1 MTTPLIPWCF
11 FLLLS
16 CGSCG
21 SVSGGV
27 GAEKV
32 VTTARA
38 DTSIDETH
46 KESAFSKALIRPGTR
61 ILENPD
67 WYIWDSSPI
76 VGEDGKIHVF
86 FSRWPDEFGNWLSH
100 SEIAHAVADRPEGP
114 YTVIGT
120 VLKGRGGDYWDGST
134 VHNPTIHKVGNKY
147 ALFYNGNNLTHAER
161 YDGTLP
167 STQRIGLAIADD
179 LNGEFKRVG
188 DEPLLTMEDGK
199 WDSYMNNNPA
209 LLQHPNGQ
217 YWLYYKAW
225 DRYNDKLRK
234 IGVAF
239 AEQLEGPYRKYDGN
253 PILRFEKAQVEDPYV
268 FYYNDKFYLI
278 ARDMGVIHPRVGL
291 LVTSDDGL
299 HWSEPQL
306 AYHKSS
312 YYFEEEPRRFER
324 PQVLFLGGRPAYLF
338 LSLKGGKYDKS
349 TGVVLKIDPDKF

>member
-120 VLKGRGGDYWDGST
+120 VLKG
-134 VHNPTIHKVGNKY
+134 
-147 ALFYNGNNLTHAER
+147 
-161 YDGTLP
+161 
-167 STQRIGLAIADD
+167 
-179 LNGEFKRVG
+179 
-188 DEPLLTMEDGK
+188 
-199 WDSYMNNNPA
+199 
-209 LLQHPNGQ
+209 
-217 YWLYYKAW
+217 
-225 DRYNDKLRK
+225 
-234 IGVAF
+234 
-239 AEQLEGPYRKYDGN
+239 
-253 PILRFEKAQVEDPYV
+253 
-268 FYYNDKFYLI
+268 
-278 ARDMGVIHPRVGL
+278 
-291 LVTSDDGL
+291 
-299 HWSEPQL
+299 
-306 AYHKSS
+306 
-312 YYFEEEPRRFER
+312 
-324 PQVLFLGGRPAYLF
+324 
-338 LSLKGGKYDKS
+338 
-349 TGVVLKIDPDKF
+349 